1 MTNDNKSP
9 EDIEREIE
17 HERAGLADTLDDLQE
32 RFSVER
38 ISRQFSDQFRE
49 HGGDI
54 GRSVSEAVKRNPV
67 ALALTGVGLAWLMMG
82 DRTRPAYRADD
93 RHDRVHG
100 SRMVDFDD
108 SYDDTAGYRGGD
120 ESLQDQRTS
129 RRYGGTSPKAP
140 LGRSLGPQP
149 GDPSKSYYSGQ
160 HGDSDL
166 PNWAKRRSDLDGQTA
181 DDDDTTIG
189 DRARAASSGISKGV
203 SDATSAAGD
212 TAKAAGSSVASG
224 ARSARDSA
232 SSVADSAK
240 SAASSASDRVASLGS
255 QIAEGTEAFG
265 EEARERIVAAR
276 RRAMEALR
284 ATGRYSRQGRERAGD
299 IFEDHPMIAG
309 ALALALGS
317 AIAAALPRS
326 RMEDEYIGEQRDQLF
341 HEAERIYE
349 EEKEKLTK
357 VAQAA
362 KEEAKSELREKKS
375 DADAK
380 ASAGTAEQDVA
391 DKAKQSGKRIAG
403 AAKDEA
409 KKQNLGDIKS

>member
-1 MTNDNKSP
+1 MMTNDNKSP
-9 EDIEREIE
+9 EEIEREIE
-17 HERAGLADTLDDLQE
+17 HERAGLADTLEDLQD
-32 RFSVER
+32 RFSVEG

-54 GRSVSEAVKRNPV
+54 GRSVSNAVKRNPV
-67 ALALTGVGLAWLMMG
+67 AFALTGVGLAWLMMG
-82 DRTRPAYRADD
+82 DRTRPVYRN
-93 RHDRVHG
+93 
-100 SRMVDFDD
+100 DD
-108 SYDDTAGYRGGD
+108 SYDDTAGHRGGD
-120 ESLQDQRTS
+120 ESLQNHRTS
-129 RRYGGTSPKAP
+129 RRYGGTGPKAP

-149 GDPSKSYYSGQ
+149 GDPSKPYYSGQ

-166 PNWAKRRSDLDGQTA
+166 PNWARRRSDLDEQTTEN
-181 DDDDTTIG
+181 DDDDTTMG
-189 DRARAASSGISKGV
+189 DRARAASSGISRGV
-203 SDATSAAGD
+203 SGATSAAGD
-212 TAKAAGSSVASG
+212 TAK
-224 ARSARDSA
+224 
-232 SSVADSAK
+232 SVADSAK
-240 SAASSASDRVASLGS
+240 DAASSASDRVAFLGS

-276 RRAMEALR
+276 QRAMEAWR

-326 RMEDEYIGEQRDQLF
+326 RIEDEYLGEQRDQLF

-362 KEEAKSELREKKS
+362 KKEAKSELREKKS
-375 DADAK
+375 EADAK
-380 ASAGTAEQDVA
+380 ASAGSAEQEVA
-391 DKAKQSGKRIAG
+391 DKAKESGQRIAD
-403 AAKDEA
+403 AAKEEA
-409 KKQNLGDIKS
+409 KKQNLGDVKS